1 MYEKRR
7 RGLLRRFAPRN
18 DGVGLV
24 SPLAT
29 LDDIR
34 REIDRIDAEMHR
46 LLIERSGVIERLIA
60 IKQAQGGGSAF
71 RPAREASMLRA
82 IVERHE
88 GRLPVDTVEG
98 IWRIIIST
106 FTFVQSPYAVHIDI
120 SRGETAIR
128 DSERFHFGFT
138 VPVTPHFGAAGVIDS
153 VARSGGDLGM
163 FALDGGATAGAWWMR
178 LTEPEAPKVIARLP
192 FVERP
197 DHPAGLPVYV
207 IAKPLGDGG
216 ARQVVLEA
224 LWLDRWRPDFASAL
238 RSAGGEVI
246 GDAAYGAGF
255 SVLVARPGEAS
266 PDALTNALREAGA
279 RDVRAREIGAHAPR
293 FEMRQAA

>member
-1 MYEKRR
+1 
-7 RGLLRRFAPRN
+7 
-18 DGVGLV
+18 V
-24 SPLAT
+24 T

-34 REIDRIDAEMHR
+34 REIDRIDLSMHK
-46 LLIERSGVIERLIA
+46 LLIERSGVIERLIE
-60 IKQAQGGGSAF
+60 IKKGQGGGSAF

-106 FTFVQSPYAVHIDI
+106 FTYVQAPYSVHIDV
-120 SRGETAIR
+120 SRGESAIR

-138 VPVTPHFGAAGVIDS
+138 VPCVPHFGAAGVIEA
-153 VARSGGDLGM
+153 VARSAGDLGM
-163 FALDGGATAGAWWMR
+163 FALDGGAAAGAWWTR
-178 LTEPEAPKVIARLP
+178 LAEPDAPKVIARLP

-207 IAKPLGDGG
+207 IAKPLSDGG

-224 LWLDRWRPDFASAL
+224 LGLDRWRPEFASAL
-238 RSAGGEVI
+238 RAAGGEVI
-246 GDAAYGAGF
+246 GDAAHGVGF
-255 SVLVARPGEAS
+255 SALVARPGDLPA
-266 PDALTNALREAGA
+266 DAMTRALRDAGA
-279 RDVRAREIGAHAPR
+279 RDVRAREVGSHAPR
-293 FEMRQAA
+293 FEMGR

>member
-1 MYEKRR
+1 MSE
-7 RGLLRRFAPRN
+7 
-18 DGVGLV
+18 
-24 SPLAT
+24 PLAD
-29 LDDIR
+29 LGAIR

-46 LLIERSGVIERLIA
+46 LLIERSGVIDRLIA
-60 IKQAQGGGSAF
+60 IKQAEGGGSAF

-106 FTFVQSPYAVHIDI
+106 FTYVQSPYAVHIDV
-120 SRGETAIR
+120 SRGEQAIR

-138 VPVTPHFGAAGVIDS
+138 VPVTPHFGSSGVIES

-163 FALDGGATAGAWWMR
+163 FALDGGAAAGAWWMR
-178 LTEPEAPKVIARLP
+178 LIEPDAPKVIARLP

-197 DHPAGLPVYV
+197 DHPAGLPVFV

-224 LWLDRWRPDFASAL
+224 LWMDRWRPDFPFRLAE
-238 RSAGGEVI
+238 AGAEIIGE
-246 GDAAYGAGF
+246 AAWGHGF
-255 SVLVARPGEAS
+255 SALVARPGEAA
-266 PDALTNALREAGA
+266 PDALSEALRAGGA
-279 RDVRAREIGAHAPR
+279 RDARAREIGSHAPR
-293 FEMRQAA
+293 FEMGR

>member
-1 MYEKRR
+1 MS
-7 RGLLRRFAPRN
+7 AP
-18 DGVGLV
+18 
-24 SPLAT
+24 PKT

-106 FTFVQSPYAVHIDI
+106 FTYVQSPYAVHIDI
-120 SRGETAIR
+120 SRGESAIR

-138 VPVTPHFGAAGVIDS
+138 VPVQPHFGAAGVIDS
-153 VARSGGDLGM
+153 VARSSGDLGM
-163 FALDGGATAGAWWMR
+163 FALDGGAAAGAWWMR
-178 LTEPEAPKVIARLP
+178 LIEPDAPKVIARLP

-207 IAKPLGDGG
+207 VAKPLSDGG

-224 LWLDRWRPDFASAL
+224 LWMDRWRPEFSFRLAE
-238 RSAGGEVI
+238 AGGETI
-246 GDAAYGAGF
+246 GDAAWGNGF
-255 SVLVARPGEAS
+255 SVLVARPGDAA
-266 PDALTNALREAGA
+266 PDALAQALRDGGA
-279 RDVRAREIGAHAPR
+279 RDVRAREIGSHAPR
-293 FEMRQAA
+293 FDLGAR

>member
-1 MYEKRR
+1 VTA
-7 RGLLRRFAPRN
+7 LN
-18 DGVGLV
+18 
-24 SPLAT
+24 S

-34 REIDRIDAEMHR
+34 REIDRIDAEMHK

-106 FTFVQSPYAVHIDI
+106 FTYVQSPYTVHIDV
-120 SRGETAIR
+120 SHGESAIR

-138 VPVTPHFGAAGVIDS
+138 VPCQPHFGAAGVIES
-153 VARSGGDLGM
+153 VARSAGDLGM
-163 FALDGGATAGAWWMR
+163 FALDGGAAAGAWWMR
-178 LTEPEAPKVIARLP
+178 LAEPDAPKVIARLP
-192 FVERP
+192 FIERP

-207 IAKPLGDGG
+207 IAKPLSDGG

-224 LWLDRWRPDFASAL
+224 MWLDRWRADFGYAL
-238 RSAGGEVI
+238 TAAGGETI
-246 GDAAYGAGF
+246 GAAAYGSGF
-255 SVLVARPGEAS
+255 AVLVARPGDAA
-266 PDALTNALREAGA
+266 PDALSQALREAGA
-279 RDVRAREIGAHAPR
+279 RDVRTREIGAHAPR
-293 FEMRQAA
+293 FEMGR

>member
-1 MYEKRR
+1 M
-7 RGLLRRFAPRN
+7 
-18 DGVGLV
+18 
-24 SPLAT
+24 T

-60 IKQAQGGGSAF
+60 IKQRQGGGSAF

-106 FTFVQSPYAVHIDI
+106 FTYVQSPYCVHIDV
-120 SRGETAIR
+120 SHGEQAIR

-138 VPVTPHFGAAGVIDS
+138 VPVQPHFGAVGVIDS
-153 VARSGGDLGM
+153 VRASAGDLGM
-163 FALDGGATAGAWWMR
+163 FALDGGAAAGAWWMR
-178 LTEPEAPKVIARLP
+178 LIEPDAPKVIARLP

-207 IAKPLGDGG
+207 VAKPLSDGG

-224 LWLDRWRPDFASAL
+224 LWMDRWRPDFAFRLAA
-238 RSAGGEVI
+238 AGGEIIGEAAWGHGFSALVARG
-246 GDAAYGAGF
+246 GDAA
-255 SVLVARPGEAS
+255 
-266 PDALTNALREAGA
+266 PDALSRVLRDGGA
-279 RDVRAREIGAHAPR
+279 RDVRAGEIGSHAPR
-293 FEMRQAA
+293 FEMAR

>member
-1 MYEKRR
+1 MSAPPG
-7 RGLLRRFAPRN
+7 GLDA
-18 DGVGLV
+18 
-24 SPLAT
+24 
-29 LDDIR
+29 IR
-34 REIDRIDAEMHR
+34 RDIDRIDSEMHR

-106 FTFVQSPYAVHIDI
+106 FTFVQSPYSVHIDI
-120 SRGETAIR
+120 SHGESAIR

-138 VPVTPHFGAAGVIDS
+138 VPCTPHFGSGGVIDS
-153 VARSGGDLGM
+153 VARSEGDLGM
-163 FALDGGATAGAWWMR
+163 FSLDGGAAAGAWWMR
-178 LTEPEAPKVIARLP
+178 LAEPDAPKVIARLP

-207 IAKPLGDGG
+207 IAKPLSDGG

-224 LWLDRWRPDFASAL
+224 LWTERWRPEYSFAIA
-238 RSAGGEVI
+238 AANGDMI
-246 GDAAYGAGF
+246 GQAAHNSGF
-255 SVLVARPGEAS
+255 SALVARPGEAD
-266 PDALTNALREAGA
+266 PLALTRALRDAGA
-279 RDVRAREIGAHAPR
+279 RDARSREVGSHAPR
-293 FEMRQAA
+293 FELRPAATGGVHV